1 MYVARIQ
8 RGKIKTEK
16 KKKKKKKQ
24 EEKEKPIES
33 MINNGAIACM

>member
-1 MYVARIQ
+1 MYVARIH
-8 RGKIKTEK
+8 RGKLKTEK
-16 KKKKKKKQ
+16 KKKKKH